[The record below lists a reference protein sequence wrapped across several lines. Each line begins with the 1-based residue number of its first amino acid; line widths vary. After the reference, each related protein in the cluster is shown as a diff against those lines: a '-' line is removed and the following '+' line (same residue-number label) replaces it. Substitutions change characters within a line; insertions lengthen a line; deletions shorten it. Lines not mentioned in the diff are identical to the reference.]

1 MKSRAGSRQ
10 RYGLNDDDDLV
21 PQGIEGMVPFSGTVS
36 KVMKQYCGGL
46 QASLGY
52 CGSKDIT
59 GLKKAWKI
67 YSVSGGCNRSARS
80 RYKDHERST
89 ELPSLRRTVHACS
102 ASSDKPHRWCV
113 KL

>member
-1 MKSRAGSRQ
+1 MGSLDAMKSRAGSRQ
-10 RYGLNDDDDLV
+10 RYGLNDNDDLV

-59 GLKKAWKI
+59 GLKKHGKFI
-67 YSVSGGCNRSARS
+67 RVSGAGAIEAHAHDVKITKEAPN
-80 RYKDHERST
+80 Y
-89 ELPSLRRTVHACS
+89 RR
-102 ASSDKPHRWCV
+102 
-113 KL
+113 

>member
-1 MKSRAGSRQ
+1 MGSLDAMKSRAGSRQ
-10 RYGLNDDDDLV
+10 RYGLNDNDDLV

-59 GLKKAWKI
+59 GLKSMENLFEYPVQAQSK
-67 YSVSGGCNRSARS
+67 
-80 RYKDHERST
+80 
-89 ELPSLRRTVHACS
+89 RT
-102 ASSDKPHRWCV
+102 
-113 KL
+113 LTT